1 MKARESCSVPVARF
15 VPEPFN
21 ECRDKLPLVYI
32 CSRYRGKDET
42 DVREHIRWAKAF
54 SCFALERHA
63 VPVAP
68 HLFYPQFLDD
78 DDPRQRSYGIMCADR
93 LLMRCDEVWVF
104 NVDGISEG
112 MASEIALAD
121 AMGKPVRVFDVLDV

>member
-21 ECRDKLPLVYI
+21 ECKDKLPLVYI

-54 SCFALERHA
+54 SCCDRRR
-63 VPVAP
+63 PV
-68 HLFYPQFLDD
+68 LYSGGSI
-78 DDPRQRSYGIMCADR
+78 RI
-93 LLMRCDEVWVF
+93 
-104 NVDGISEG
+104 
-112 MASEIALAD
+112 
-121 AMGKPVRVFDVLDV
+121 